1 MKFDAKPDAAA
12 SLRFAYRKE
21 KNILIVSLSGSMD
34 SLTAPDFSRA
44 IDEKL
49 SGGEDSFIVNL
60 NSLEHLSSAGL
71 RNILL
76 ILKKISTLGKK
87 MFFVSSNEDVNR
99 IFKTAGVYNSLLKVY
114 ESEDVV
120 FNLPQ

>member
-1 MKFDAKPDAAA
+1 MRFDAKKDAES
-12 SLRFAYRKE
+12 SLRFAYKKE
-21 KNILIVSLSGSMD
+21 KNTLIVSLSGSMD
-34 SLTAPDFSRA
+34 SLTAPEFTLA

-49 SGGEDSFIVNL
+49 SDGEDSFIVNL
-60 NSLEHLSSAGL
+60 NDLEHLSSAGL

-76 ILKKISTLGKK
+76 VLKKIVSLGKK